1 MHVLGQIVGHGQ
13 LLGGLVDLV
22 VAQADKFADLLVHGA
37 HVAHGLNH
45 VAGAGLALGANHG
58 CTLGDAAQRLAQ
70 VLRAAHKRHIELVL
84 VDVVHV
90 VGRGKH
96 LGFVD
101 VIDFDGLQNA
111 GLGDVSDTHLGHN
124 RNGHGFLDALDHGR
138 VAHAGNAAGGTD
150 VGGDALERHHRA
162 GTSVLSDLR
171 LLGRGDVHD
180 HAALE
185 HLGQITVEFRTILR
199 HEFPF
204 VRRCLVSRFII
215 ERSGLAPPKPV
226 QFGWGQFATS
236 APIQSNLH
244 MFISPI
250 WHVIPDCQSITGQE
264 EKSWHACDYLLF
276 ASSASPEMPSTY
288 SRMSPGWQSNAAQM
302 AARAEKRM
310 AETRLFLILERFTLV
325 MPT

>member
-1 MHVLGQIVGHGQ
+1 MPLI
-13 LLGGLVDLV
+13 
-22 VAQADKFADLLVHGA
+22 
-37 HVAHGLNH
+37 
-45 VAGAGLALGANHG
+45 
-58 CTLGDAAQRLAQ
+58 
-70 VLRAAHKRHIELVL
+70 
-84 VDVVHV
+84 
-90 VGRGKH
+90 
-96 LGFVD
+96 
-101 VIDFDGLQNA
+101 
-111 GLGDVSDTHLGHN
+111 S
-124 RNGHGFLDALDHGR
+124 GR

-215 ERSGLAPPKPV
+215 ERSG
-226 QFGWGQFATS
+226 FGPTQTS
-236 APIQSNLH
+236 PIWMGPIRNFCTHPIQPPHCLSL
-244 MFISPI
+244 PI

>member
-1 MHVLGQIVGHGQ
+1 MCPMRT
-13 LLGGLVDLV
+13 
-22 VAQADKFADLLVHGA
+22 FAMTGMDTASWMPLIM
-37 HVAHGLNH
+37 
-45 VAGAGLALGANHG
+45 AGSLMRETPPAARMSAGMRSSAM
-58 CTLGDAAQRLAQ
+58 T
-70 VLRAAHKRHIELVL
+70 
-84 VDVVHV
+84 
-90 VGRGKH
+90 
-96 LGFVD
+96 
-101 VIDFDGLQNA
+101 
-111 GLGDVSDTHLGHN
+111 
-124 RNGHGFLDALDHGR
+124 
-138 VAHAGNAAGGTD
+138 AHAPASSAICACSG
-150 VGGDALERHHRA
+150 VV
-162 GTSVLSDLR
+162 TSMITPPLSIWAR
-171 LLGRGDVHD
+171 LL
-180 HAALE
+180 
-185 HLGQITVEFRTILR
+185 VEFRTILR